1 MSQYGIL
8 LVKKYN
14 NHIVGGNNM
23 TLQDILM
30 FKLTKGISLEE
41 YQEIL
46 NKISRLEK
54 RAAINNDNM
63 QHWQDVLNNMSGNPE
78 QVAKWQKNLYN
89 ARKTFERNV
98 KQIETLNKKIGR

>member
-1 MSQYGIL
+1 MIL
-8 LVKKYN
+8 K
-14 NHIVGGNNM
+14 
-23 TLQDILM
+23 DIFLYE
-30 FKLTKGISLEE
+30 LAEGISLEE

-78 QVAKWQKNLYN
+78 QVARWQKKLSQAQKAYKMNINEL
-89 ARKTFERNV
+89 TL
-98 KQIETLNKKIGR
+98 LNKKIGR